1 MSSELQTLKC
11 YLNQLPATILKLLNV
26 EPPQKTI
33 PEPVQGVLDLYQ
45 EIERISIQLIDNFG
59 LFEITYMKPEFM
71 ISSAEVMLLL
81 STRNPYTLGVL
92 HQLLYGG
99 FDVEP
104 NGFHLLKYL
113 NENDKKSCFIGRK
126 KDLDRYDGGT
136 KSIAKDSDMS
146 TWVES
151 AKVINNFDLSW
162 MHYLDFENLH
172 KQQQQLKQRTPE
184 DLIEKLLN
192 RTDKWILSNYKQLRK
207 NSLMIIIG
215 DHGRSKLNL
224 EYSGKIAQWREA
236 SVPIAIFIR
245 K

>member
-1 MSSELQTLKC
+1 MSELQTVKC
-11 YLNQLPATILKLLNV
+11 YMTQLPATLLKLLNID
-26 EPPQKTI
+26 PPSAAI
-33 PEPVQGVLDLYQ
+33 PEPVDSILNLYQ
-45 EIERISIQLIDNFG
+45 GIERISINLIDNFG
-59 LFEITYMKPEFM
+59 LFEITYLKPHFM
-71 ISSAEVMLLL
+71 ITNSEVMLLL

-92 HQLLYGG
+92 HQLIYGG
-99 FDVEP
+99 FEINA
-104 NGFHLLKYL
+104 NGFHLLKFL
-113 NENDKKSCFIGRK
+113 NENDKKSCLIGRK

-136 KSIAKDSDMS
+136 KSIPKDSDMG

-151 AKVINNFDLSW
+151 AKAINNYDLSW

>member
-1 MSSELQTLKC
+1 
-11 YLNQLPATILKLLNV
+11 
-26 EPPQKTI
+26 
-33 PEPVQGVLDLYQ
+33 
-45 EIERISIQLIDNFG
+45 
-59 LFEITYMKPEFM
+59 
-71 ISSAEVMLLL
+71 
-81 STRNPYTLGVL
+81 
-92 HQLLYGG
+92 
-99 FDVEP
+99 
-104 NGFHLLKYL
+104 
-113 NENDKKSCFIGRK
+113 
-126 KDLDRYDGGT
+126 
-136 KSIAKDSDMS
+136 
-146 TWVES
+146 
-151 AKVINNFDLSW
+151 

-184 DLIEKLLN
+184 DLIEKLIN

>member
-1 MSSELQTLKC
+1 ME
-11 YLNQLPATILKLLNV
+11 
-26 EPPQKTI
+26 
-33 PEPVQGVLDLYQ
+33 
-45 EIERISIQLIDNFG
+45 
-59 LFEITYMKPEFM
+59 
-71 ISSAEVMLLL
+71 
-81 STRNPYTLGVL
+81 
-92 HQLLYGG
+92 
-99 FDVEP
+99 
-104 NGFHLLKYL
+104 
-113 NENDKKSCFIGRK
+113 
-126 KDLDRYDGGT
+126 RYDGGT

-151 AKVINNFDLSW
+151 AKAINNFDLTW

-215 DHGRSKLNL
+215 DHGRSKLKL
-224 EYSGKIAQWREA
+224 EYAGKIQQWREA